1 MSRPVITLEVRHNA
15 KQLNK
20 VYPFRAKLTTR
31 GYVSTGY
38 GESVLSALLDVLTC
52 RKAEALRQR
61 LEAASQEQGR

>member
-1 MSRPVITLEVRHNA
+1 MSHPVITLEVRRNA

-38 GESVLSALLDVLTC
+38 GQSVLSAISDVFTC
-52 RKAEALRQR
+52 RKAEALLQR
-61 LEAASQEQGR
+61 VDDERKQICR